1 MSNDLPGND
10 FLAVAKFRLEGVH
23 DQQCD
28 EGLTDAAMLAAAID
42 AQVQATLALAYE
54 QRTANLIAL
63 SVARQPSVLNDLWEH
78 LMEDI
83 ATRLGLDEVQ
93 S

>member
-23 DQQCD
+23 DQQGD

-54 QRTANLIAL
+54 QRTANLIAFL
-63 SVARQPSVLNDLWEH
+63 GDGGHGDAYRLLQEQIV
-78 LMEDI
+78 
-83 ATRLGLDEVQ
+83 TRLGLDEVQ